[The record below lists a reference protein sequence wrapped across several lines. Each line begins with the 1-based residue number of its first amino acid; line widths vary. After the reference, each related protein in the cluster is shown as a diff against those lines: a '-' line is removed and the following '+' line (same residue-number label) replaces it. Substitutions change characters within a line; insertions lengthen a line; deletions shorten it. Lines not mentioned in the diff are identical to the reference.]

1 MGSSLVSIHNEIHS
15 QLVFDGPLMRSRIAG
30 LLLLAASLPVRLS
43 AQADSAHT
51 TIGGYG
57 EVHYSNSSTAGSPGQ
72 VNLARFVLFIGHRFN
87 GRLSL
92 RSELEVEDAKVA
104 GGESGGEV
112 ALEQAYLDYR
122 LCEPFTLRAGLFLL
136 PIGII
141 NETHEAPTFNGV
153 SRPSFDEVILPS
165 TWREIG
171 IGALGA
177 VPGIRGLR
185 YRAYVVNGLLAAGFD
200 AESGIRGGRQEGR
213 QASFAN
219 PALTG
224 RLEWSRPGLKL
235 GGSVYYGGSAN
246 RDSTLG
252 TGTFAAPIS
261 LLAADARYDV
271 GAFAFR
277 AEVANLSIRDAGR
290 INTTFGNG
298 VGRRIA
304 GWYAEGS
311 FNLLRAIAPAS
322 AQALNGFVRYERYD
336 TQAAVSAGTIRDLTL
351 ARRITTF
358 GFTYKP
364 LWNVAFKAD
373 YQLRRNRAH
382 SAEDEVFALGL
393 GYQF

>member
-1 MGSSLVSIHNEIHS
+1 MSAR
-15 QLVFDGPLMRSRIAG
+15 FAA
-30 LLLLAASLPVRLS
+30 LLLLAASLPGVLS
-43 AQADSAHT
+43 AQADSART

-72 VNLARFVLFIGHRFN
+72 VNLARFVVFIGHNFN
-87 GRLSL
+87 ERLSL
-92 RSELEVEDAKVA
+92 RSELEVEDAKIA

-122 LCEPFTLRAGLFLL
+122 FSAPFTLRAGLFLL
-136 PIGII
+136 PIGIV
-141 NETHEAPTFNGV
+141 NETHEPPTFNGV
-153 SRPSFDEVILPS
+153 SRPSFDEVILPV

-177 VPGIRGLR
+177 VPGIEGLR
-185 YRAYVVNGLLAAGFD
+185 YRAYIVNGLLASGFD

-235 GGSVYYGGSAN
+235 GGSVYYGGTAN
-246 RDSTLG
+246 GDSSLG
-252 TGTFAAPIS
+252 TGTFAAPVT
-261 LLAADARYDV
+261 LLAADARYDI

-277 AEVANLSIRDAGR
+277 AEAANLSVRDAGR
-290 INTTFGNG
+290 INSTFGNG
-298 VGRRIA
+298 VGKRIA
-304 GWYAEGS
+304 GWYAEGAC
-311 FNLLRAIAPAS
+311 NLLRLLAPAS

-336 TQAAVSAGTIRDLTL
+336 TQAVVAAGTIRDLTL

-358 GFTYKP
+358 GLTYKP

-382 SAEDEVFALGL
+382 TAEDEVFALGL